1 MKFSNIAAALLLITA
16 FLTVTNLLHASQHAA
31 QAGDTSAAMR
41 AGNEDAALRAELAYL
56 AAAAKAGDALAR
68 EPSPPPNPPPAA
80 GVGAVV
86 GRGVGAGVGPGV
98 GAAVGSAVKSAPPPP
113 KPASRSDLA
122 HMTVVVVKPDLYDH
136 GHTFGEFKIFAA
148 ILWGAQKLGAATV
161 VVTTRA
167 EAAQVHGSNVIVVSD
182 QYTEAALK
190 KSVNAARRYNVDFW
204 GTPREQAEKGTM
216 PAQYLVPY
224 PYACGNTFLGFRV
237 EDAAF
242 RAAPPQKE
250 AGLVV
255 VLGKE
260 PKYFTPAVRR
270 ALEEIARLP
279 GVARVVATVP
289 KSKAG
294 GLPACVENRGLLDA
308 GSYAQ
313 LLGAAQVALGL
324 GDPVLGP
331 GALDALEHGCAVV
344 QIAYSKPRVERW
356 VNPRLPWR
364 TQHDFADRVGPP
376 WVASV
381 ALAAYA
387 PTVEQTL
394 AAVAG
399 EPPRSRL
406 PEAYS
411 DAALLGRVEAWLRE
425 PP

>member
-1 MKFSNIAAALLLITA
+1 
-16 FLTVTNLLHASQHAA
+16 
-31 QAGDTSAAMR
+31 
-41 AGNEDAALRAELAYL
+41 
-56 AAAAKAGDALAR
+56 
-68 EPSPPPNPPPAA
+68 
-80 GVGAVV
+80 
-86 GRGVGAGVGPGV
+86 
-98 GAAVGSAVKSAPPPP
+98 
-113 KPASRSDLA
+113 
-122 HMTVVVVKPDLYDH
+122 MTVAIVKPNLYDH

-190 KSVNAARRYNVDFW
+190 RGVRAQRRYNVDFW
-204 GTPREQAEKGTM
+204 GTPREQAVVGTT

-279 GVARVVATVP
+279 GVSRMVATVP
-289 KSKAG
+289 KNKAG
-294 GLPACVENRGLLDA
+294 GLPACVENRGLLNPGA
-308 GSYAQ
+308 YAQ

-324 GDPVLGP
+324 GAPVLGP
-331 GALDALEHGCAVV
+331 GALDALDVLTLRIDRPVV
-344 QIAYSKPRVERW
+344 LLPISILPV
-356 VNPRLPWR
+356 RLPPLLLVAHAHR
-364 TQHDFADRVGPP
+364 RPFLERRVHALTHRPQRVPIRLQHRRRARG
-376 WVASV
+376 
-381 ALAAYA
+381 
-387 PTVEQTL
+387 
-394 AAVAG
+394 
-399 EPPRSRL
+399 
-406 PEAYS
+406 
-411 DAALLGRVEAWLRE
+411 
-425 PP
+425 